1 MTVITIKKM
10 SSSPAQ
16 KLITMDNLPK
26 FIDGICE
33 MCHTKVKST
42 RDQTRHAKGH
52 LSLEIPENIPKRFPH
67 ACDHPGCGRRFA
79 QKNSLENHIDA
90 KHTGAKRIKCPHPG
104 CDKGFSDPAGC
115 FRHRERAHGWQPK
128 TRRGPREKPYDRPTT
143 SKRKARA
150 AKYPIPLLWDDF
162 SDDEDDEDYEDEA
175 DRVPPRHRESAQ
187 STSSDDSSDSDLSA
201 KSEESASSAPGRLGA
216 EEFGAPLNAFQ
227 QNAPAFNPRPVPPFP
242 LKAHKSMPDLSSMT
256 LPDYA
261 KMALFTPSPT
271 PISNFTSPPISN
283 LASTPSM
290 NAPQQTP
297 QNNFWA
303 RRRPLQAAATWGP
316 QMPSFHAPPMPSHY
330 APQMLPSYG
339 PPAPMYNGMPQ
350 ISRYYGNQQN
360 EQPQPQYLQLPRLPE
375 LDQQYPQLP
384 RLPELDQRPAYPQ
397 LPNQADQP
405 KEQYPQLPQQP
416 KQEYPQL
423 PKQEYPQLPQQPQ
436 ENQQPQ
442 VNWQYWN
449 SQL

>member
-10 SSSPAQ
+10 SSSPQQ
-16 KLITMDNLPK
+16 KIITMDNLPK
-26 FIDGICE
+26 FVDGICE

-52 LSLEIPENIPKRFPH
+52 LSLEVPENIPKRFPH

-79 QKNSLENHIDA
+79 QKNSLENHVDA
-90 KHTGAKRIKCPHPG
+90 KHTGAKRIKCPHEG

-128 TRRGPREKPYDRPTT
+128 TRRGPREKPYDKP
-143 SKRKARA
+143 SKRKARSDS
-150 AKYPIPLLWDDF
+150 YPIPLWGSL
-162 SDDEDDEDYEDEA
+162 SDDEDDEDEYEP
-175 DRVPPRHRESAQ
+175 DRVPPRHRKSAQ
-187 STSSDDSSDSDLSA
+187 STSSDVSTDSDLSA
-201 KSEESASSAPGRLGA
+201 KSEESASSAPGRLVK
-216 EEFGAPLNAFQ
+216 EESGTPLSAFQ

-261 KMALFTPSPT
+261 KMALLTPSPT
-271 PISNFTSPPISN
+271 PISNFASPSISN
-283 LASTPSM
+283 LASASSM
-290 NAPQQTP
+290 NAPQPMP

-303 RRRPLQAAATWGP
+303 RRRPLQASATWGP

-330 APQMLPSYG
+330 APQMLPNYG
-339 PPAPMYNGMPQ
+339 PPAPLYNGLPQ
-350 ISRYYGNQQN
+350 IPRYFGHQQT
-360 EQPQPQYLQLPRLPE
+360 EQPQPRYTQLPRLPE
-375 LDQQYPQLP
+375 LDQQLV
-384 RLPELDQRPAYPQ
+384 YPQ
-397 LPNQADQP
+397 LPNQTSQASQP

-423 PKQEYPQLPQQPQ
+423 PQQSQ

-442 VNWQYWN
+442 INWQYWN